1 MSIKLSN
8 PYLERDAIRAPNFF
22 NGRLLSAEDL
32 AAERAA
38 LRRRLEQLGHCH
50 GEGIAYG
57 LEVRGAIGGSTTTEP
72 VVSVS
77 AGLAINRLGQAI
89 ELNQSVDVSLLQPT
103 PTVGTT
109 TTNQAGAF
117 GNCSPLLTG
126 SAYVA
131 GEGIY
136 LLTVAPVEGREGR
149 APASGLGNLTVC
161 CGDKSLVFGVQF
173 RLLRVSALDSLL
185 SDGNRLRNAVA
196 YRCFGAPEL
205 SFATNPFADPT
216 SYGLVDSLRPAQLG
230 DSEVPL
236 AMIHWTS
243 TGGTRFV
250 DAWCVRRQLHPR
262 PGVERPALAP
272 AERRRAEGEARFMQF
287 REHASALAGSGAY
300 DLAASSVFRFLPAA
314 GILPLSGVGASL
326 GFDRLKFFADQTWS
340 GPAVIEGT
348 QLSALLERSFHYP
361 PIDLQSHELIWTYL
375 VRENLQAAA
384 SGTPAYFV
392 FSSGQLPYLGDARLD
407 IARANFSNVTLT

>member
-32 AAERAA
+32 TADRAA
-38 LRRRLEQLGHCH
+38 IRRRLEQLGHAA

-57 LEVRGAIGGSTTTEP
+57 FEVRGAIGGSSTTEP
-72 VVSVS
+72 VVNVS
-77 AGLAINRLGQAI
+77 AGLAINRLGQVI
-89 ELNQSVDVSLLQPT
+89 ELNQAVDVSLLQPT
-103 PTVGTT
+103 PTSATPAAS
-109 TTNQAGAF
+109 QAGAF

-136 LLTVAPVEGREGR
+136 LLMVAPSEGREGR
-149 APASGLGNLTVC
+149 APASGLGNMTVC

-173 RLLRVSALDSLL
+173 RLLRVTALDALL
-185 SDGNRLRNAVA
+185 TDPARLRNAVA
-196 YRCFGAPEL
+196 YRCFGSPDIA
-205 SFATNPFADPT
+205 FATNPFGEQ
-216 SYGLVDSLRPAQLG
+216 SSFGLIDSLRPARLLEG
-230 DSEVPL
+230 EVPL

-250 DAWCVRRQLHPR
+250 DQWCVRRRLHAHPV
-262 PGVERPALAP
+262 VERAATVV
-272 AERRRAEGEARFMQF
+272 AERGRPEGEARFLQF
-287 REHASALAGSGAY
+287 QDHASALASIGAY
-300 DLAASSVFRFLPAA
+300 QLTASSVFRFLPAA
-314 GILPLSGVGASL
+314 GILPLSGLGSSV

-340 GPAVIEGT
+340 GPAVIEGS
-348 QLSALLERSFHYP
+348 QLSTLLERSFQFP
-361 PIDLQSHELIWTYL
+361 PIDLQSDELIWIYL

-384 SGTPAYFV
+384 RGTPAYFV
-392 FSSGQLPYLGDARLD
+392 FTSGHLPYMGDARFD

>member
-32 AAERAA
+32 DAERSAV
-38 LRRRLEQLGHCH
+38 RRRLAQLGHAA

-72 VVSVS
+72 FVSVS

-103 PTVGTT
+103 TAPTTPVAS
-109 TTNQAGAF
+109 QAGAF
-117 GNCSPLLTG
+117 GNCSPVIAN

-131 GEGIY
+131 GEGVY
-136 LLTVAPVEGREGR
+136 LLTIAPVEGREGR

-173 RLLRVSALDSLL
+173 RLIRATALDAAL
-185 SDGNRLRNAVA
+185 SDASRLRNAVA
-196 YRCFGAPEL
+196 YRCFGAPDL
-205 SFATNPFADPT
+205 AFATNPFAEQ
-216 SYGLVDSLRPAQLG
+216 SRYGLIDSLRPAQLG
-230 DSEVPL
+230 EAELPL

-250 DAWCVRRQLHPR
+250 DNWCVRRGLHAKPV
-262 PGVERPALAP
+262 GELGATVTSA
-272 AERRRAEGEARFMQF
+272 RRRAEGEEMFLQF
-287 REHASALAGSGAY
+287 QEHARSLAGMGAY
-300 DLAASSVFRFLPAA
+300 GITASSAFRFLPAA
-314 GILPLSGVGASL
+314 GILPLSGLGASV

-340 GPAVIEGT
+340 GPAVIEGA
-348 QLSALLERSFHYP
+348 QLDALLQRSFQFP

-375 VRENLQAAA
+375 VRENLQAATT
-384 SGTPAYFV
+384 GTPAYFV
-392 FSSGQLPYLGDARLD
+392 FTSGHLPYLGDARLD